1 MSDDR
6 RRHERRIVR
15 IPDNKA
21 FFRLHI
27 HDQWHAIDNVH
38 DASISGMG
46 IHFTQ
51 AIASGTPVKILFVS
65 RDFEIVLNAR
75 IRWCQNETQ
84 EPGLSENG
92 DVYRLGI
99 EFDPKHL
106 EDNVL
111 MFMALRK
118 YLDGFC

>member
-15 IPDNKA
+15 IPDNKV

-27 HDQWHAIDNVH
+27 HDKWHAINNVH

-46 IHFTQ
+46 IWFTE
-51 AIASGTPVKILFVS
+51 AISSGTPVKILFAA
-65 RDFEIVLNAR
+65 RDFEIVLNASVC
-75 IRWCQNETQ
+75 WCQNETQ
-84 EPGLSENG
+84 DCGLGESGN
-92 DVYRLGI
+92 VYRLGI